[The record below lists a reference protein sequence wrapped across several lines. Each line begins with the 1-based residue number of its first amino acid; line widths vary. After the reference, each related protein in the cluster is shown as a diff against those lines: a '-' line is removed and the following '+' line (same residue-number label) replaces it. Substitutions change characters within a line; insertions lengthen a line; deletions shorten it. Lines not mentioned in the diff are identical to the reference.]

1 MVKVRSKVQRSEL
14 CYTSA
19 MSRFLALLVAL
30 VIPFQAVA
38 AIAAGYC
45 EAEPPSI
52 SHPGHHAH
60 VTNDYVLS
68 ESELGVLQPADSAQK
83 ASATVDASL
92 AGSHHCGISHF
103 GCNIAMIATAADLTD
118 GEVRRIDAAA
128 SKLTIKHGEIKHLDM
143 PPMTMVFTAAE
154 PGLLNNLKV
163 GDKIRFVVEPT
174 AGQADRHPHR
184 ACALTDHKRAACS

>member
-68 ESELGVLQPADSAQK
+68 ESELGALQPADSAQK

-103 GCNIAMIATAADLTD
+103 GCNIAMIATATGLVLDRTVFFPVPEFSLLLPSPLPDQPERPKWADL
-118 GEVRRIDAAA
+118 A
-128 SKLTIKHGEIKHLDM
+128 
-143 PPMTMVFTAAE
+143 
-154 PGLLNNLKV
+154 
-163 GDKIRFVVEPT
+163 
-174 AGQADRHPHR
+174 
-184 ACALTDHKRAACS
+184 